1 MSLPNIYYVVTILKT
16 TMRVSL
22 DIELL
27 AKKLKEMGFVEISP
41 KDLAEFFGAN
51 RVWAGRVLKA
61 MERAGLVERINSPKA
76 RPAKYRLR
84 INV

>member
-1 MSLPNIYYVVTILKT
+1 MSLLSIYYLVTMLKAV
-16 TMRVSL
+16 MRVSL

-27 AKKLKEMGFVEISP
+27 ARKLKEMGFIEVSP
-41 KDLAEFFGAN
+41 NDLAELFGAN

>member
-1 MSLPNIYYVVTILKT
+1 MLKAVV
-16 TMRVSL
+16 RVSL

-27 AKKLKEMGFVEISP
+27 ARKLKEMGFIEVSP
-41 KDLAEFFGAN
+41 KDLAELFGAN

-61 MERAGLVERINSPKA
+61 MERAGLVERINSPRA

>member
-1 MSLPNIYYVVTILKT
+1 MSLLSIYYLVTMLKAVV
-16 TMRVSL
+16 RVSL

-27 AKKLKEMGFVEISP
+27 ARKLKEMGFIEVSP
-41 KDLAEFFGAN
+41 KDLAELFGAN